1 MQDLEKEDLVQLI
14 NFYKTRAADLEFQ
27 VLQAQLKI
35 NRLESQDPVPATKI
49 TKTKPE

>member
-1 MQDLEKEDLVQLI
+1 MQDFEKEDLLQLI

-27 VLQAQLKI
+27 LLQAQLKI
-35 NRLESQDPVPATKI
+35 NRLEAKDTSLVTKT

>member
-1 MQDLEKEDLVQLI
+1 MEDFEKDDLIQLI
-14 NFYKTRAADLEFQ
+14 NFYKNRAADLEFQ

-35 NRLESQDPVPATKI
+35 NRYETTKPVSATKI

>member
-1 MQDLEKEDLVQLI
+1 MEDFEKEELLQLL

-27 VLQAQLKI
+27 VLQSQLKI
-35 NRLESQDPVPATKI
+35 NRLEAKEAVPATKI

>member
-1 MQDLEKEDLVQLI
+1 MDNFEKEDLLQLI
-14 NFYKTRAADLEFQ
+14 NFYKNRAADLEFQ

-35 NRLESQDPVPATKI
+35 NRLETEEPIAATKI